1 MTDAI
6 AVPLARAQ
14 TLAAGAATVAV
25 VGAGLVALG
34 ALAGGSAP
42 LVTALRTQE
51 VTLDLKGMAAFASA
65 IGVFTLLA
73 LPGLLLAG
81 ALLDLSKVL
90 DDFGKGQVFT
100 LTASAHLRKAG
111 EGALWALAFKVVAT
125 PTIVSWITHEGRGV
139 IWKIEAFDI
148 GLIAFA
154 AAIVVLGRVLEAA
167 AQIKSDND
175 QIV

>member
-1 MTDAI
+1 MTDAV
-6 AVPLARAQ
+6 AAPLARAQ
-14 TLAAGAATVAV
+14 TLAAGAATVAA
-25 VGAGLVALG
+25 VGAGLVAL
-34 ALAGGSAP
+34 AAVAGESAP
-42 LVTALRTQE
+42 LVAALRAQV
-51 VTLDLKGMAAFASA
+51 VTLDLEGMAALAGA

-81 ALLDLSKVL
+81 ALLDLSKAL
-90 DDFGKGQVFT
+90 EGFGKGRVFT

-111 EGALWALAFKVVAT
+111 EGALWALAFEVTAT
-125 PTIVSWITHEGRGV
+125 PTIVSWITREGRGL

-167 AQIKSDND
+167 AQIKSEND